1 MTKTGKAKRNP
12 IPKHFPCSVISIAFR
27 SARVIMCDIELLSII
42 PENGVGRKGYFEQKR
57 ACFSPRLLFH
67 CFSGERVFPPSK
79 FIPIPPLTFG

>member
-42 PENGVGRKGYFEQKR
+42 PENGVGRKGYFEQKKGL
-57 ACFSPRLLFH
+57 FLPGPSLPLLL
-67 CFSGERVFPPSK
+67 R
-79 FIPIPPLTFG
+79 